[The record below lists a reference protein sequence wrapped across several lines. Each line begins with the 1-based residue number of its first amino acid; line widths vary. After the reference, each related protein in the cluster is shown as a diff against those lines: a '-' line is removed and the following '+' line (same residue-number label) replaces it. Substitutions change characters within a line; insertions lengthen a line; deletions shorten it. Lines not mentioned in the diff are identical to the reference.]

1 MRDVQK
7 KAFVKML
14 PNEEKDYAK
23 TGGYDSLAFKRKK
36 NKKPKKPKN
45 SEGSLSVSRARPL
58 RRLSARA
65 S

>member
-1 MRDVQK
+1 MRDIQK

-36 NKKPKKPKN
+36 NKKPKKPKS
-45 SEGSLSVSRARPL
+45 SEGSL
-58 RRLSARA
+58 
-65 S
+65 